1 MRDGSKEITVSRHI
15 PRKTQRCRVE
25 LTGAGRL
32 HTPSGLPFTGALT
45 DQRVS
50 NMIGAMNSS
59 IDDPLEF
66 SPKPVDFA
74 QRLWASGQDLLAA
87 GRYVAARRELEAAER
102 QAFRKRDA
110 ALLARIY
117 LPLLEAARQ
126 IRQFCCDGIIAIT
139 PGHSSAQCTALRD
152 VLSSGGVWLRIQ
164 EAGKNK
170 PGTLSIAGD
179 ALVELL
185 SVLKYRDQWF
195 ITSPVCKGGI
205 GRQRKRTSV
214 LMQWTHDPG
223 KIISPAQPQ
232 ALVAVLPPPGVY
244 HPGNPRH
251 GQARETVLL
260 TFEALAMGWLGRQDN
275 GCTGWAELAVLRQ
288 ARNIDPACE
297 AILMRM
303 MTVAQGLI

>member
-1 MRDGSKEITVSRHI
+1 
-15 PRKTQRCRVE
+15 
-25 LTGAGRL
+25 
-32 HTPSGLPFTGALT
+32 
-45 DQRVS
+45 
-50 NMIGAMNSS
+50 MNSS
-59 IDDPLEF
+59 IDHPSEF
-66 SPKPVDFA
+66 PPKTVDFA

-102 QAFRKRDA
+102 QAFLKRDA

-139 PGHSSAQCTALRD
+139 PGHATDQRSALRD
-152 VLSSGGVWLRIQ
+152 VLSSGGVWLDIQAAGVNHVLSLSMPTDVPVESLRIVEQ
-164 EAGKNK
+164 RKHWRMTTHWRKNLHDPQPRPKGVAVVWTRDAGK
-170 PGTLSIAGD
+170 
-179 ALVELL
+179 V
-185 SVLKYRDQWF
+185 
-195 ITSPVCKGGI
+195 
-205 GRQRKRTSV
+205 
-214 LMQWTHDPG
+214 
-223 KIISPAQPQ
+223 ISPAQPE

-260 TFEALAMGWLGRQDN
+260 TFEALAMGWLGRQGN
-275 GCTGWAELAVLRQ
+275 GSTGWAELAVLRQ